1 MMTYHFKTERLL
13 LRTMQTDDLD
23 AVFQIWGS
31 ADVMKYCGGASTKD
45 RIQRSI
51 EFYKKLQDEKGY
63 SIYTVLLKESASV
76 IGVCGFNPSENEEEA
91 ELLYH
96 LDQRYWGKGFAAEA
110 AAACVTDIRK
120 NNTGIK
126 KIIAAVDPANP
137 ASGKVLT
144 KIGMTAKGMK
154 WFEDTQQEELYFELD
169 LT

>member
-1 MMTYHFKTERLL
+1 MPYQFETERLL
-13 LRTMQTDDLD
+13 LRTMQTADLD
-23 AVFQIWGS
+23 DVFQIWGD
-31 ADVMKYCGGASTKD
+31 ALVMKYCGGASTKD

-51 EFYKKLQDEKGY
+51 EFYKQLQEEKGY
-63 SIYTVLLKESASV
+63 SVYTVVLKETSSV
-76 IGVCGFNPSENEEEA
+76 IGVCGFNPAEKEEEA

-96 LDQRYWGKGFAAEA
+96 LNRHYWGKGFAAEA

-120 NNTGIK
+120 NNPRMK

-137 ASGKVLT
+137 ASGKILS
-144 KIGMTAKGMK
+144 KIGLLAKGLK